1 MMDKIIIKI
10 LKIFPGLFSRQ
21 GVDVYQM
28 FDIVE
33 TKLMMDKR
41 RVHFQFRRHDQNKNE
56 NTNRLTYVLLLYG
69 FFSLFIVFMISA
81 VDNIVLS
88 MTIFHAYLL
97 FMMSMTLI

>member
-10 LKIFPGLFSRQ
+10 LKLFPGLFSRQ
-21 GVDVYQM
+21 GVNVYQL

-56 NTNRLTYVLLLYG
+56 MQTGLPM
-69 FFSLFIVFMISA
+69 FFYFMVFLVFSW
-81 VDNIVLS
+81 L
-88 MTIFHAYLL
+88 
-97 FMMSMTLI
+97 